1 MWVAVPVTRPTV
13 LASRIAHPCRNEQRR
28 SPHLYVNVSMY
39 LPLKKANT
47 WHALYIPM
55 SIYNCFV
62 FDKGSEFARLQTVK
76 EQSALVDTFS
86 YMYPHLSASAFLHE
100 YWYED
105 GAKIH
110 IYMQISKLYQK
121 KIKTI
126 VTFISSY
133 TNRIQREAFTHGEWS
148 HKLIDH
154 LMRWHLLRNKCRVLG
169 DKMGLSERRRGR
181 LRSMVRSATIDD
193 QVGYDWRSA
202 YGKQAA
208 CYD

>member
-76 EQSALVDTFS
+76 EQSAIVDTFP
-86 YMYPHLSASAFLHE
+86 YMYPHPSASAFASVSEQRRCKGTHFHRIMMHFLVKN
-100 YWYED
+100 
-105 GAKIH
+105 AL
-110 IYMQISKLYQK
+110 LY
-121 KIKTI
+121 IK
-126 VTFISSY
+126 
-133 TNRIQREAFTHGEWS
+133 
-148 HKLIDH
+148 
-154 LMRWHLLRNKCRVLG
+154 
-169 DKMGLSERRRGR
+169 
-181 LRSMVRSATIDD
+181 
-193 QVGYDWRSA
+193 
-202 YGKQAA
+202 
-208 CYD
+208 